1 MAGEKEIKMLSGQHT
16 FPSGKGRNTSMKAL
30 KSRFVCWLFVLL
42 ALSSALVST
51 SCGGGAAPQQQQ
63 EVSVTISPTSANVTV
78 NGTQQFTATVTGTNN
93 TSVTW
98 SVNNVT
104 GGNSTVGTIS
114 ASGLYTAPAAVPSP
128 PTVTVTA
135 TSVAD
140 PTKSA
145 SASVTI
151 LPPPVS
157 VTISPTSANVDVN
170 GMQQFTATVTGSSN
184 TNVTWSVNG
193 VQGGNTTVGTVS
205 TSGLYTAPAT
215 VPSPPTVTVTATSVA
230 DPTKSASANV
240 TILSGVSVTIS
251 PTSANVDVNGTQ
263 QFTATVTGSSN
274 TNVTWSVNGV
284 QGGNTTVGT
293 VSTSGLYTAPATV
306 PSPPTVTVTVTSVA
320 DPTQS
325 AIAMVTIESQGQVVP
340 AQYFG
345 LDISDEVLNPNGSL
359 PWPPN
364 VGVGFGNLRLWDSG
378 TNWALLNPNDGEYDW
393 GELDDWLATAYTQ
406 GITDVRYTFGV
417 VPTWA
422 SSKPDDQ
429 DCPYKFL
436 DQPGNCDPPKH
447 LNKDGTG
454 TDSIWQGFVTA
465 IVEHVT
471 DPTYLQTHTHIT
483 HWEMINEPNL
493 GKWTDAQLVRV
504 AEDAYKI
511 IKKTDPTALVS
522 TPPFAGGLGAKK
534 PWDTLDTYL
543 GTCIPDGSCGWQFA
557 ENVTYH
563 GYVAN
568 GVFGKTNDAPEL
580 VQQFITGMTQI
591 ESKYGLSVPLSDT
604 EGSWLDNTDLP
615 DANDQAAFAARYYLV
630 QWPSVAQ
637 VTWYQWGGDTVGT
650 LYQDGQTNKAGTA
663 YGQVYDWME
672 GAQMSACSAS
682 GNIYTCSLT
691 RSGGYQALAVWDAS
705 KFPCKGDSTC
715 STSNYTP
722 DSQYV
727 QYRDLDG
734 NVTPISPPGST
745 IQIGEEPILLE
756 NQNP

>member
-1 MAGEKEIKMLSGQHT
+1 
-16 FPSGKGRNTSMKAL
+16 
-30 KSRFVCWLFVLL
+30 
-42 ALSSALVST
+42 
-51 SCGGGAAPQQQQ
+51 
-63 EVSVTISPTSANVTV
+63 
-78 NGTQQFTATVTGTNN
+78 
-93 TSVTW
+93 
-98 SVNNVT
+98 
-104 GGNSTVGTIS
+104 
-114 ASGLYTAPAAVPSP
+114 
-128 PTVTVTA
+128 
-135 TSVAD
+135 
-140 PTKSA
+140 
-145 SASVTI
+145 
-151 LPPPVS
+151 
-157 VTISPTSANVDVN
+157 
-170 GMQQFTATVTGSSN
+170 
-184 TNVTWSVNG
+184 
-193 VQGGNTTVGTVS
+193 
-205 TSGLYTAPAT
+205 
-215 VPSPPTVTVTATSVA
+215 
-230 DPTKSASANV
+230 
-240 TILSGVSVTIS
+240 
-251 PTSANVDVNGTQ
+251 
-263 QFTATVTGSSN
+263 
-274 TNVTWSVNGV
+274 
-284 QGGNTTVGT
+284 
-293 VSTSGLYTAPATV
+293 
-306 PSPPTVTVTVTSVA
+306 
-320 DPTQS
+320 
-325 AIAMVTIESQGQVVP
+325 
-340 AQYFG
+340 
-345 LDISDEVLNPNGSL
+345 
-359 PWPPN
+359 
-364 VGVGFGNLRLWDSG
+364 
-378 TNWALLNPNDGEYDW
+378 
-393 GELDDWLATAYTQ
+393 
-406 GITDVRYTFGV
+406 
-417 VPTWA
+417 
-422 SSKPDDQ
+422 
-429 DCPYKFL
+429 
-436 DQPGNCDPPKH
+436 
-447 LNKDGTG
+447 
-454 TDSIWQGFVTA
+454 
-465 IVEHVT
+465 
-471 DPTYLQTHTHIT
+471 
-483 HWEMINEPNL
+483 MINEPNL